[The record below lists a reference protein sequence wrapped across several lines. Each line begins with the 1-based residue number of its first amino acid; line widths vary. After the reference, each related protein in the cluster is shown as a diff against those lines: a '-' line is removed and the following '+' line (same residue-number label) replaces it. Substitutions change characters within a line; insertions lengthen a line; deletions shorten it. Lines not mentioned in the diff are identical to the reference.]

1 MRTEEIGLAETPSRL
16 APAAPGPLRDF
27 VLYSVIGATGVLVD
41 LAAFWLLYEV
51 FGLPAQCANALSTT
65 FGITNNFT
73 WNALFTFR
81 RRDRLLRRFCRFY
94 LVGLAGMA
102 VTSILLF
109 LFSGVLHV
117 DPNLVKAAS
126 LPAVL
131 IVQYV
136 LNRTWSFS

>member
-1 MRTEEIGLAETPSRL
+1 MRTEEIRLTARPSRL
-16 APAAPGPLRDF
+16 APAVPGPLRDF
-27 VLYSVIGATGVLVD
+27 VLYAVIGATGVLLD
-41 LAAFWLLYEV
+41 LAAFWVLYEV

-73 WNALFTFR
+73 WNTLFTFR

-102 VTSILLF
+102 VTSVLLF
-109 LFSGVLHV
+109 LLSGLRHI

-131 IVQYV
+131 TVQYV
-136 LNRTWSFS
+136 LNRKWSFS